1 MAAKKKKKVRRASAG
16 SVDAMAF
23 LEKLTG
29 GPLTFARFIQSIR
42 LGEEESL
49 EVFAKRLAVSRGH
62 LCDIEKGRRGV
73 SVARASEWAKTLGY
87 HEWQFVSL
95 ALQADLDAAGIKLRV
110 KLEAA

>member
-29 GPLTFARFIQSIR
+29 GPLAFARFIQ
-42 LGEEESL
+42 ESL
-49 EVFAKRLAVSRGH
+49 EVFAKRLGVSRGH

-73 SVARASEWAKTLGY
+73 SVARASEWAKALGY